1 MQFDGGGG
9 HSSALL
15 HISKYILLFFK
26 CYVQNDKL
34 SLLDKKQKFDL
45 SPSIIRPLV
54 RLPLIAID
62 NSLICSIC
70 SMYIPS

>member
-34 SLLDKKQKFDL
+34 SLLDKKQN
-45 SPSIIRPLV
+45 
-54 RLPLIAID
+54 LISVQVLLD
-62 NSLICSIC
+62 H
-70 SMYIPS
+70 